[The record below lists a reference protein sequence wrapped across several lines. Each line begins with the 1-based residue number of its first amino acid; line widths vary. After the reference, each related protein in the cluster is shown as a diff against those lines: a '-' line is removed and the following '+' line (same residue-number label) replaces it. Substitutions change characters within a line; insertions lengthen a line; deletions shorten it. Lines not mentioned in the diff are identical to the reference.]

1 MEEPIFIDVDEIVDI
16 HHDQIERY
24 GGDPGIRDVG
34 LLYSALSQPRAS
46 FGGQFLH
53 EDLFAMAGAYLFHL
67 VQNHPFV
74 DGNKRV
80 GTVAADVFLQLNGIE
95 IPAAVEERLVEM
107 TLAVAS
113 RQVDKAGV
121 VQVLRELAEGS

>member
-24 GGDPGIRDVG
+24 GGDPGIRAVG

-80 GTVAADVFLQLNGIE
+80 GTVADDVFLQLNGIE